1 MLSVTVKDEESGFE
15 RLDSFFVK
23 DEYKNEIATTTD
35 KKRALSNTVVYD
47 ELLQKNRF
55 VDIYKSDKY
64 DIDIFL
70 PFARSKFS
78 SCVIAC
84 PNVEKG
90 YMGHYKGMS
99 VPVKNCI
106 TQAYSSHTGVTSTMK
121 PIYENNITI

>member
-1 MLSVTVKDEESGFE
+1 MLSATVKDEESGFE

-35 KKRALSNTVVYD
+35 KKRALSNTVVYE

-55 VDIYKSDKY
+55 VDIYKCDKY
-64 DIDIFL
+64 DIDMFL

-84 PNVEKG
+84 PNVEDG
-90 YMGHYKGMS
+90 YMCNYKGMS
-99 VPVKNCI
+99 KPVKNCI
-106 TQAYSSHTGVTSTMK
+106 TQANSSHTGVRGTMK